1 MATKSTER
9 RAILLMA
16 ICASLWS
23 IAGIFI
29 KLIPWHPLT
38 IAGARSLLAAGCM
51 AVYLGACRMHMR
63 INRTSIVSGIFTCL
77 TFLGFVTA
85 NKYTT
90 AANAIVLQFTAPVFI
105 LILSAIFLKQR
116 FARADLITVF
126 LTLCG
131 ISLFFFDQL
140 APGNLFGNL
149 CAIFAGLMMACMFL
163 LTGYTDPESRMS
175 GLLLGHLFT
184 AVVGIPAAFLTE
196 TTMSPTAIGSILV
209 LGIVQLGIPYV
220 LYGIAVKDC
229 PPLVCSL
236 LSAIEPLLNPV
247 WVFLFTREAPGVF
260 ALLGGAVVIL
270 TITVWC
276 VWRDRRVAAGN
287 SV

>member
-131 ISLFFFDQL
+131 ISLFFFAQL

-184 AVVGIPAAFLTE
+184 AAVGIPAAFLTK

-247 WVFLFTREAPGVF
+247 WVFLFTREVPGVF

>member
-1 MATKSTER
+1 MATKSIER

-163 LTGYTDPESRMS
+163 LTGYTDPESRK
-175 GLLLGHLFT
+175 
-184 AVVGIPAAFLTE
+184 
-196 TTMSPTAIGSILV
+196 IGRAHV
-209 LGIVQLGIPYV
+209 
-220 LYGIAVKDC
+220 
-229 PPLVCSL
+229 
-236 LSAIEPLLNPV
+236 
-247 WVFLFTREAPGVF
+247 
-260 ALLGGAVVIL
+260 
-270 TITVWC
+270 
-276 VWRDRRVAAGN
+276 
-287 SV
+287 